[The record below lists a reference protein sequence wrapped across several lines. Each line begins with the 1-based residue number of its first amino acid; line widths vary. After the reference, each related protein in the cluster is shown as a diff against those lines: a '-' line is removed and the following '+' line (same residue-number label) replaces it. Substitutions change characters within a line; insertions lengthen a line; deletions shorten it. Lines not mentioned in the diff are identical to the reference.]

1 MIFIIVDVSVC
12 FGFVA
17 YFGEKGA
24 IFKGGNLKLNG
35 DAAITQEAGKTNL
48 AKLFI
53 HVHMSVTA
61 LAMLIS
67 NACGVYVSCGFVTP
81 TPNSPSDIVQI
92 NIPFST
98 LNFALALGIVLALV
112 LSALLK
118 IQGVG
123 GSFMSVVLTSLFL
136 ANKKAKKHAALRL
149 RQLID
154 RFTVGRT
161 NSVGPIVSIALVA
174 RAQVA
179 DSPQLS
185 TRRWAEPSVRYAVAL
200 PEFLDIMDVTETSM

>member
-1 MIFIIVDVSVC
+1 MIFIIVYVSVC

-24 IFKGGNLKLNG
+24 LFNVGNLKLSS
-35 DAAITQEAGKTNL
+35 DDAITQEAGTTNL

-53 HVHMSVTA
+53 RVHMSVTA

-67 NACGVYVSCGFVTP
+67 IACGVYVNFGFVAP
-81 TPNSPSDIVQI
+81 TPNPPADLVQI

-98 LNFALALGIVLALV
+98 LNFAIALGIVLTIV
-112 LSALLK
+112 LNVLFKLE
-118 IQGVG
+118 GVG
-123 GSFMSVVLTSLFL
+123 GSFMSAVLASIFL

-149 RQLID
+149 RQAID
-154 RFTVGRT
+154 RFTVGGN
-161 NSVGPIVSIALVA
+161 NSVGPFVSIALVA
-174 RAQVA
+174 RAQIT

-185 TRRWAEPSVRYAVAL
+185 TRRWAQPSVRYAVAL